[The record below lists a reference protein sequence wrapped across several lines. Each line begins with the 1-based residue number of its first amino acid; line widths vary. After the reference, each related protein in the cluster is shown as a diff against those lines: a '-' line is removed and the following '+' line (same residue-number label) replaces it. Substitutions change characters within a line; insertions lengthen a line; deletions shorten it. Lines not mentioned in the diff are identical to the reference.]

1 VAVLTRAVQSSP
13 DLVRYIGIT
22 PHNAKLDTFR
32 KTASSLY
39 LSAWRDPSTHL
50 LDTIHTSGAS
60 ASSASRPVSGQAI
73 DSTTI
78 IKSLSSKDKD
88 KIKEKFKA
96 FNASFDDLVVRHKS
110 LHMENEVRSSVSR
123 EIQAMIEPLYARFW
137 DRYHE
142 VDKGKGK
149 VVKYSKG
156 ELASM
161 LASL

>member
-1 VAVLTRAVQSSP
+1 
-13 DLVRYIGIT
+13 
-22 PHNAKLDTFR
+22 
-32 KTASSLY
+32 
-39 LSAWRDPSTHL
+39 
-50 LDTIHTSGAS
+50 
-60 ASSASRPVSGQAI
+60 
-73 DSTTI
+73 
-78 IKSLSSKDKD
+78 
-88 KIKEKFKA
+88 
-96 FNASFDDLVVRHKS
+96 
-110 LHMENEVRSSVSR
+110 VRSSVSR